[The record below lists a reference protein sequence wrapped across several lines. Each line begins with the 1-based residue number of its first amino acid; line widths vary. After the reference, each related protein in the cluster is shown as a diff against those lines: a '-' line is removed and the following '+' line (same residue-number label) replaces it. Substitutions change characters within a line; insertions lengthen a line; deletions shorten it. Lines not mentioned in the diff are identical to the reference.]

1 MTLRFENIQLCKLGL
16 MLCFQ
21 GQLWAYEAFK
31 KAFYEH
37 YTIADDEHEDEVD
50 EQLPEGD
57 LDVQLRVLVVLQ
69 HLPGCPHAWV

>member
-1 MTLRFENIQLCKLGL
+1 M
-16 MLCFQ
+16 
-21 GQLWAYEAFK
+21 
-31 KAFYEH
+31 AFYEN